1 MIKHNS
7 PCIKKDY
14 LKEVNQTLLSNK
26 LTTGSA
32 INKVEKFFTK
42 NYYKSGYACMVS
54 SGTSALFLA
63 IKSLSKKKNQKIL
76 IPTYSCSALLN
87 AIYLSG
93 NIPIISDVD
102 LNNFNLGIK
111 KKHKNIDI
119 IILVNIFGSD
129 PELKKIKKTYPKAKI
144 ILDACHSIGKKI
156 KKDDMCFFSDIVI
169 HSFYSTKIVTSG
181 HGGLIWSKNKKYINF
196 CKNYINFDQR
206 RKYEERFNFLVT
218 DFQAI
223 LLLKQLKNLE
233 NFRLF
238 RKNIFEKYKLSISKN
253 INIFSKFDLDTDI
266 VYRAVLI
273 FQDQKKRDNFLSY
286 MKRNKVEC
294 IIPIMNYELLHNYLK
309 LSKENY
315 KNSEKICKLT
325 LSIPIHHNLSKVN
338 INYICSVIRNFK

>member
-14 LKEVNQTLLSNK
+14 LEEVNQTLLSNK
-26 LTTGSA
+26 LTTGSG
-32 INKVEKFFTK
+32 INRVEKFFTK

-63 IKSLSKKKNQKIL
+63 IKSLSQKKNQKIL

-93 NIPIISDVD
+93 NIPIICDVD
-102 LNNFNLGIK
+102 LNNFSIGKEK
-111 KKHKNIDI
+111 KYKNVDI

-129 PELKKIKKTYPKAKI
+129 HGLKKIKKTYPKAKI

-156 KKDDMCFFSDIVI
+156 KKNDMCFFSDIVI

-253 INIFSKFDLDTDI
+253 INIFSKFDLSTDI

-294 IIPIMNYELLHNYLK
+294 IIPIMNYELLHNYLRLNK
-309 LSKENY
+309 KNY
-315 KNSEKICKLT
+315 KNSEKICNLT
-325 LSIPIHHNLSKVN
+325 VSIPIHHNLNKSN
-338 INYICSVIRNFK
+338 LNYICKVLRNFK